1 MITNVSAAV
10 VDLKAGTY
18 TSNDGH
24 TIIVNADKTISYE
37 GTYAL
42 TLNEKDRGSTVTGKI
57 GQYKVLLIYNSLF
70 IICRSFKRKCIFI

>member
-10 VDLKAGTY
+10 VDLKAVTY

-24 TIIVNADKTISYE
+24 IIIVNADKTISYE

-42 TLNEKDRGSTVTGKI
+42 TLNEKDVA
-57 GQYKVLLIYNSLF
+57 LLLV
-70 IICRSFKRKCIFI
+70 K

>member
-18 TSNDGH
+18 TSNHCH

-42 TLNEKDRGSTVTGKI
+42 TLNEKDVALLLVKYDNI
-57 GQYKVLLIYNSLF
+57 KYYLLI
-70 IICRSFKRKCIFI
+70 II

>member
-10 VDLKAGTY
+10 VDLKAETY

-42 TLNEKDRGSTVTGKI
+42 TLNEKDVALLLVKYDNI
-57 GQYKVLLIYNSLF
+57 KYYLLI
-70 IICRSFKRKCIFI
+70 II

>member
-1 MITNVSAAV
+1 MFLLFVVIEITFFFFFVSAAV
-10 VDLKAGTY
+10 VDLKARTY

-42 TLNEKDRGSTVTGKI
+42 TLNEKDVA
-57 GQYKVLLIYNSLF
+57 LLLV
-70 IICRSFKRKCIFI
+70 K